1 MNKHSLNRFIDKYYL
16 GGNCS
21 SVVINS
27 SEDILST
34 RFITGDKNL
43 LGELTMT
50 GWKFEDAELGVYN
63 TEQLVRLLS
72 VMSEN
77 ISMNLTKV
85 KTKNGEKVVSLKI
98 SDSVSNVNYML
109 SDLSVISTPPNL
121 KSIPDFEVKIK
132 VDKSFMTKFVAGKGA
147 LPDTDNF
154 TVLTNDDGV
163 KVVIGYAEIN
173 TNRVTLPVETE
184 SYEVI
189 DKVSFNANLFRDVL
203 VANKEC
209 ESATL
214 EISSQGLARINFK
227 VDEYDAT
234 YYLVAEQDV

>member
-1 MNKHSLNRFIDKYYL
+1 MNKHSLNRFIEKYYL

-27 SEDILST
+27 KGDSLST

-43 LGELTMT
+43 LGELSMT
-50 GWKFEDAELGVYN
+50 GWKFENADLGVYN
-63 TEQLVRLLS
+63 TEQLVKLLS
-72 VMSEN
+72 VLDDN

-85 KTKNGEKVVSLKI
+85 GDKAVSLKI
-98 SDSVSNVNYML
+98 SDTKSDVNYML
-109 SDLSVISTPPNL
+109 SDLSVISSPPNL
-121 KSIPDFEVKIK
+121 KSVPDFEVKIK

-147 LPDTDNF
+147 LADTDNF
-154 TVLTNDDGV
+154 TVLTSDDGV
-163 KVVIGYAEIN
+163 KIIIGYAEIN

-184 SYEVI
+184 SYDKI
-189 DKVSFNANLFRDVL
+189 DNVSFNANLFRDVL

-214 EISSQGLARINFK
+214 EVSSQGLARINFK
-227 VDEYDAT
+227 IDEYDAT
-234 YYLVAEQDV
+234 YYLVADTDV